1 MKYETT
7 ISLTYSVPVYS
18 NKKLTRDQVL
28 AYIMENV
35 VITDY
40 DLIEVDY
47 DGAVISYIDYDD
59 VEAI

>member
-7 ISLTYSVPVYS
+7 ISLTYSVPVYTD
-18 NKKLTRDQVL
+18 KKLTRDQVL

-35 VITDY
+35 VITDC

-47 DGAVISYIDYDD
+47 DGAD
-59 VEAI
+59 VEACEETTE